1 MDLSTV
7 IGTARWFECV
17 HGTKFDPITV
27 HQSIHY
33 KSHTDEFTT
42 VLVHTGDDTNIK
54 LLFYATVH
62 PPDNGPGRS
71 ATCRVSRIKHKF

>member
-7 IGTARWFECV
+7 FVAARWFEYV
-17 HGTKFDPITV
+17 HGTYVAPITE
-27 HQSIHY
+27 HKSIYY

-62 PPDNGPGRS
+62 SLMMG
-71 ATCRVSRIKHKF
+71 